1 MRRKKIDNPFLLMND
16 NDLKIAIFTKNQRRI
31 QRLPRHNVLCVHA
44 GVRALSE
51 HSTLCALD
59 ENVQRT

>member
-1 MRRKKIDNPFLLMND
+1 MND